1 MFSAVITYC
10 QALSENAIVSSQTP
24 ALLDFLVT
32 YTFRSQILALN
43 QTNSTIPPFPQE
55 LPPLPDT
62 DFKGHLI
69 TLHFLTRAVFYHSII
84 PAGIIRF
91 ILEATGCEWNET
103 NYTRVITEFKQFTQ
117 SGDFALISGFE
128 DYCRP
133 LHISPLEMDL
143 KNFTLSEDF
152 RMRCVDLSD
161 IPDEVLIW
169 RISCAQLWNRCLKSC
184 LHVIDLGETNH
195 KFKTLGSLVTQLS
208 SWVFS
213 EVKEDALEIS
223 IRQTE
228 YCGVDSYPVIEIDN
242 RKVFSEMEVERWS
255 DERSAF
261 ESECVFGQL
270 YRAMKGV
277 RKDVLRCKLDGK
289 DRLIAVKMKGEQGL
303 DWGGL
308 YRETMERW

>member
-1 MFSAVITYC
+1 MFDSVINYC
-10 QALSENAIVSSQTP
+10 QALSANSIVSSQTP
-24 ALLDFLVT
+24 ALLDFLIT
-32 YTFRSQILALN
+32 YTFRSQILTLN
-43 QTNSTIPPFPQE
+43 QTNTEIPPFPQE
-55 LPPLPDT
+55 LPPLPDK

-91 ILEATGCEWNET
+91 ILETSGYTWNEA
-103 NYTRVITEFKQFTQ
+103 NYMEVIQEFKHFTQ
-117 SGDFALISGFE
+117 SADFALISGFE
-128 DYCRP
+128 DYCRS
-133 LHISPLEMDL
+133 LHVSPLEMDL
-143 KNFTLSEDF
+143 KSFTLSEDF

-161 IPDEVLIW
+161 IPDKVLIW
-169 RISCAQLWNRCLKSC
+169 RIAGAQLWNHCLKAC

-208 SWVFS
+208 SWVFG

-242 RKVFSEMEVERWS
+242 RKVFSEIENERWS

-261 ESECVFGQL
+261 DSECVFGQL